1 MCYYRLWDRVSLEC
15 AIPFRIFPDG
25 GNLKW
30 VRPYRILVGHKNI
43 FWNIWFKPF
52 WCGEYIR
59 AYIWTKQI
67 LTKATSAQPISTH
80 RSVLKA
86 CWITCNRNT
95 WPRERKGKKEILS
108 WLDQDSMVWEGRWK
122 IQRMCQTI
130 LMKRTYKPFGLED
143 KRRWWYWT
151 FMTNQFYG
159 FWFSDGWPL
168 SLDDVNI
175 YRSTIIYN
183 LLPKYLRL
191 LRSLMPKRLLD
202 CKPRWGRSSRQKH
215 LTGQVSPRVWG
226 GVEITSIL
234 VGAQQMIRL
243 YFEDIV
249 GSCRLRPCLIG
260 IQQSHKPCMRLTM
273 SIKSNSCTVVRKTFA
288 VSLPP
293 LACVD

>member
-1 MCYYRLWDRVSLEC
+1 MGGPLENPKNVSNNLDETHIQTIWIRRQATLMVLNIHDQSVLWL
-15 AIPFRIFPDG
+15 
-25 GNLKW
+25 L
-30 VRPYRILVGHKNI
+30 I
-43 FWNIWFKPF
+43 FWWLTTVFR
-52 WCGEYIR
+52 WCEYI
-59 AYIWTKQI
+59 
-67 LTKATSAQPISTH
+67 S
-80 RSVLKA
+80 
-86 CWITCNRNT
+86 
-95 WPRERKGKKEILS
+95 
-108 WLDQDSMVWEGRWK
+108 
-122 IQRMCQTI
+122 
-130 LMKRTYKPFGLED
+130 
-143 KRRWWYWT
+143 
-151 FMTNQFYG
+151 
-159 FWFSDGWPL
+159 
-168 SLDDVNI
+168 I
-175 YRSTIIYN
+175 YNN

-202 CKPRWGRSSRQKH
+202 CKPRWGRSSRQKR
-215 LTGQVSPRVWG
+215 LTGQVSPRVWAMG